1 MCLHPVHIY
10 CVKANE
16 KRFHF
21 SDWPFIRTSAKL
33 GNMSTNEG
41 DIVEQKIKIISSS
54 KKSCKTYEFT
64 DEDHTLGN
72 SLRYALMRK

>member
-1 MCLHPVHIY
+1 MSASCTYILCEI
-10 CVKANE
+10 E

-21 SDWPFIRTSAKL
+21 PGLAIIRTSAKL